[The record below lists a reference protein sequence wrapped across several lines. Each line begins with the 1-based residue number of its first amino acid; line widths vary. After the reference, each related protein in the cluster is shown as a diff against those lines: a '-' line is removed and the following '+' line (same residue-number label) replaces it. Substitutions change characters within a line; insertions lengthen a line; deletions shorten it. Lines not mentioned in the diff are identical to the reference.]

1 MWSLGLVIA
10 KLGVMTPHETSTT
23 PEESKNWHA
32 LEEAL
37 QASDAFKTKEV
48 LDSLDAEDQARAVS
62 RLTAEKREWLI
73 ETLACEDFARLL
85 DELPEAQSIELLETL
100 PSEKTAPAVGYLP
113 PETGSRL
120 LRELEKSE
128 SEEILAE
135 IEDAK
140 SLEEL
145 TSRLEYEEGCAGSLM
160 RGSPVTFPETLTVTE
175 LLDDLREHSEDY
187 SDRDILYL
195 YVVDAQQKL
204 TGVLQLRQLL
214 WSSRS
219 LKLKDLMIQKPLS
232 VSDRTDFHDLA
243 EIFQKKPFL
252 GLPVIDEEGRLLGIV
267 PRDTVQRETSDE
279 QTELYLQS
287 QGIVDGEELRSMP
300 LLSRCRKRLTW
311 LAPNIVLN
319 LAAASVIAANE
330 ATLQEVIALAVFLP
344 IVSDMSGCSGN
355 QAVAVSIRELTIG
368 ILRPSDF
375 LRVVFKEGLV
385 GLINGT
391 LLGILLGVVA
401 AIWKGNLFLGG
412 VVAVALALNT
422 VLSVLLG
429 GLVPLFLKS
438 RKVDP
443 ALASGPILTTCT
455 DMCGFFLVLSL
466 ASAVLEKL
474 A

>member
-1 MWSLGLVIA
+1 
-10 KLGVMTPHETSTT
+10 MTPPETLSPADETET
-23 PEESKNWHA
+23 WQALDNALHA
-32 LEEAL
+32 TD
-37 QASDAFKTKEV
+37 SDTTKEI
-48 LDSLDAEDQARAVS
+48 LNSLESEDLARAVS
-62 RLTAEKREWLI
+62 RLSQERRGSLI
-73 ETLACEDFARLL
+73 ETLACKDFAKLL
-85 DELPEAQSIELLETL
+85 EELPEAQAVELLDSL
-100 PSEKTAPAVGYLP
+100 PSEQTAAAIGCLP
-113 PETGSRL
+113 PETSSRL
-120 LRELEKSE
+120 LRELEDENS
-128 SEEILAE
+128 AE
-135 IEDAK
+135 I
-140 SLEEL
+140 LEEL
-145 TSRLEYEEGCAGSLM
+145 ADTDSLTELQSRLEYEDGCAGSLM
-160 RGSPVTFPETLTVTE
+160 RGSPVSFSQDITVQK
-175 LLDDLREHSEDY
+175 LLDELHDHAEDY
-187 SDRDILYL
+187 SDRDIQYL
-195 YVVDAQQKL
+195 YVVDEEEKL
-204 TGVLQLRQLL
+204 KGVLQLRQLF
-214 WSSRS
+214 WAPRTKP
-219 LKLKDLMIQKPLS
+219 LKELMIADPLS
-232 VSDRTDFHDLA
+232 VSDQLDFHDLA
-243 EIFQKKPFL
+243 EIFKKRPFL
-252 GLPVIDEEGRLLGIV
+252 GLPVVDKEGRLLGVV

-300 LLSRCRKRLTW
+300 LFDRCRKRLAW

-355 QAVAVSIRELTIG
+355 QAVAVSIRELTLG
-368 ILRPSDF
+368 ILRPGDY

-385 GLINGT
+385 GVINGT

-401 AIWKGNLFLGG
+401 IVWKGNFFLGG
-412 VVAVALALNT
+412 VVAASLALNT

-466 ASAVLEKL
+466 ASTVLTKL